1 MAMRSLHEAYSGSTK
16 DVTVG
21 AGHCD
26 RCQVLACLAWH
37 HRGWLPVG
45 SHPVQMLVWTLNI
58 NTSRCYGS
66 RQRADGQTSGS
77 RLRAAACL

>member
-26 RCQVLACLAWH
+26 RCQVLGLSGLAPP
-37 HRGWLPVG
+37 GV
-45 SHPVQMLVWTLNI
+45 
-58 NTSRCYGS
+58 
-66 RQRADGQTSGS
+66 
-77 RLRAAACL
+77 AACGQSSRPDAGLDAKHQHQQLQRLS